1 MPIRILIV
9 DDHGIIR
16 QGLRLFLEFD
26 PELVVVG
33 EATNGIEALKLVESL
48 QPDVVLMDILMPLM
62 DGLEATLAIRQEFP
76 DTEVIIL
83 TSVVDE
89 NIISQCIRAGASGYL
104 LKDTRS
110 EELCGAVHAAVDGQ
124 IQLSKQIALKLAA
137 DGEDL
142 EVAPSLTSREEDV
155 LKLVAQGCSNK
166 EICLALNITE
176 KTVKA
181 HVGNIF
187 RKIGVNSRTQATL
200 YALRVGLVH
209 LE

>member
-16 QGLRLFLEFD
+16 QGLRLYLEFD
-26 PELVVVG
+26 PELLVVG
-33 EATNGIEALKLVESL
+33 EATNGIEALQLVETL
-48 QPDVVLMDILMPLM
+48 RPDVVLMDILMPLM
-62 DGLEATLAIRQEFP
+62 DGLEATLAIRQDFP

-110 EELCGAVHAAVDGQ
+110 EELCRAVHAAADGQ
-124 IQLSKQIALKLAA
+124 VQLSKQIALKLVA
-137 DGEDL
+137 DKEDL
-142 EVAPSLTSREEDV
+142 DVAPSLTTREEDV

-166 EICLALNITE
+166 QICLSLNITE

-200 YALRVGLVH
+200 YALRAGLVH

>member
-26 PELVVVG
+26 PEMIVVG
-33 EATNGIEALKLVESL
+33 EATNGIEALQLVESL
-48 QPDVVLMDILMPLM
+48 RPDVVLMDILMPMM
-62 DGLEATLAIRQEFP
+62 DGLEATLAIRQDFP
-76 DTEVIIL
+76 STEVIIL

-89 NIISQCIRAGASGYL
+89 NVINQCIRAGAIGYL
-104 LKDTRS
+104 LKDSRS
-110 EELCGAVHAAVDGQ
+110 EELCSAIHAAVEGQ
-124 IQLSKQIALKLAA
+124 VQLSKQVALMLAA
-137 DGEDL
+137 ET
-142 EVAPSLTSREEDV
+142 EVVEELPSLTSREEDV

-166 EICLALNITE
+166 EICLSLNITE

-181 HVGNIF
+181 HVSNIF

-200 YALRVGLVH
+200 YALRVGLVS

>member
-26 PELVVVG
+26 PEMIVVG
-33 EATNGIEALKLVESL
+33 EATNGIEALQLVDSL
-48 QPDVVLMDILMPLM
+48 RPDVVLMDILMPIM
-62 DGLEATLAIRQEFP
+62 DGLEATLAIRQDFP

-89 NIISQCIRAGASGYL
+89 NVINQCIRAGAIGYL
-104 LKDTRS
+104 LKDSRS
-110 EELCGAVHAAVDGQ
+110 EELCSAIHAAVEGQ
-124 IQLSKQIALKLAA
+124 VQLSKQVALMLAA
-137 DGEDL
+137 EA
-142 EVAPSLTSREEDV
+142 EVAEELPSLTFREEDV

-166 EICLALNITE
+166 EICLSLNITE

-181 HVGNIF
+181 HVSNIF

>member
-16 QGLRLFLEFD
+16 QGLRLYLEFD
-26 PELVVVG
+26 PELLVVG
-33 EATNGIEALKLVESL
+33 EATNGIEALQLVETL
-48 QPDVVLMDILMPLM
+48 RPDVVLMDILMPLM
-62 DGLEATLAIRQEFP
+62 DGLEATLAIRQDFP

-110 EELCGAVHAAVDGQ
+110 EELCRAVHAAADGQ
-124 IQLSKQIALKLAA
+124 VQLSKHIALKLVA
-137 DGEDL
+137 DKEDL
-142 EVAPSLTSREEDV
+142 DVAPSLTTREEDV

-166 EICLALNITE
+166 QICLSLNITE

-200 YALRVGLVH
+200 YALRAGLVH

>member
-16 QGLRLFLEFD
+16 QGLRLYLEFD
-26 PELVVVG
+26 PELLVVG
-33 EATNGIEALKLVESL
+33 EATNGIEALQLVETL
-48 QPDVVLMDILMPLM
+48 RPDIVLMDILMPLM
-62 DGLEATLAIRQEFP
+62 DGLEATLAIRQDFP

-110 EELCGAVHAAVDGQ
+110 EELCRAVHAAANGQ
-124 IQLSKQIALKLAA
+124 VQLSKQIALKLVA
-137 DGEDL
+137 DAENLD
-142 EVAPSLTSREEDV
+142 VTPSLTTREEDV

-166 EICLALNITE
+166 EICLSLNITE

-200 YALRVGLVH
+200 YALRAGLVH

>member
-1 MPIRILIV
+1 MSIRILIV

-16 QGLRLFLEFD
+16 QGLRLYLEFD
-26 PELVVVG
+26 PELMVVG
-33 EATNGIEALKLVESL
+33 EATNGIQALQLVQTL
-48 QPDVVLMDILMPLM
+48 RPDIVLMDILMPMM
-62 DGLEATLAIRQEFP
+62 DGLEATLAIRQDFP

-89 NIISQCIRAGASGYL
+89 NVISQCIRAGAIGYL

-110 EELCGAVHAAVDGQ
+110 EELCSAVHAAVDGQ
-124 IQLSKQIALKLAA
+124 VQLSKQIALKLAA
-137 DGEDL
+137 ESENLDEIP
-142 EVAPSLTSREEDV
+142 ALTSREEDV

-166 EICLALNITE
+166 EICLSLNITE

>member
-16 QGLRLFLEFD
+16 QGLRLYLEFD
-26 PELVVVG
+26 PELMVVG
-33 EATNGIEALKLVESL
+33 EATNGIEALKLVETL
-48 QPDVVLMDILMPLM
+48 RPDVVLMDILMPLM
-62 DGLEATLAIRQEFP
+62 DGLEATQAIRQEFP

-110 EELCGAVHAAVDGQ
+110 EELCSAIHAAVEGQ
-124 IQLSKQIALKLAA
+124 IQLSKQIALKLAE
-137 DGEDL
+137 DGEEL
-142 EVAPSLTSREEDV
+142 EVMPSLTSREEDV
-155 LKLVAQGCSNK
+155 LKLVAQGFSNK

-187 RKIGVNSRTQATL
+187 RKINVNSRTQATL

-209 LE
+209 LD

>member
-16 QGLRLFLEFD
+16 QGLRLYLELD
-26 PELVVVG
+26 PELMVVG
-33 EATNGIEALKLVESL
+33 EATNGIEALKLVETL
-48 QPDVVLMDILMPLM
+48 RPDVVLMDILMPLM
-62 DGLEATLAIRQEFP
+62 DGLEATQAIRQEFP

-110 EELCGAVHAAVDGQ
+110 EELCSAIHAAVEGQ
-124 IQLSKQIALKLAA
+124 IQLSKQIALKLAE
-137 DGEDL
+137 DGEEL
-142 EVAPSLTSREEDV
+142 EVMPSLTSREEDV
-155 LKLVAQGCSNK
+155 LKLVAQGFSNK

-187 RKIGVNSRTQATL
+187 RKINVNSRTQATL

-209 LE
+209 LD

>member
-16 QGLRLFLEFD
+16 QGLRLYLEFD

-33 EATNGIEALKLVESL
+33 EATNGIEALKLVETL
-48 QPDVVLMDILMPLM
+48 RPDVVLMDILMPLM
-62 DGLEATLAIRQEFP
+62 DGLEATQAIRQEFP

-110 EELCGAVHAAVDGQ
+110 EELCSAIHAAVEGQ
-124 IQLSKQIALKLAA
+124 IQLSKQIALKLAE
-137 DGEDL
+137 DGEEL
-142 EVAPSLTSREEDV
+142 EVMPSLTSREEDV
-155 LKLVAQGCSNK
+155 LKLVAQGFSNK

-187 RKIGVNSRTQATL
+187 RKINVNSRTQATL

-209 LE
+209 LD